1 VTGQKSG
8 RSRTASISGVALAAT
23 GVAHFVRPELFD
35 DLTRRAFPRDTRKH
49 LYIDGGIE
57 TAIGLGLIT
66 RKTRRLAIIGL
77 IGYLVYLAGN
87 VARNR

>member
-1 VTGQKSG
+1 VTEQKSG
-8 RSRTASISGVALAAT
+8 GSRVATVSGVALAAA
-23 GVAHFVRPELFD
+23 GVAHFVSPGLFED
-35 DLTRRAFPRDTRKH
+35 VTGRAFPRDTRTH
-49 LYIDGGIE
+49 VYIDGGIE

-77 IGYLVYLAGN
+77 IGYGAYLAGN